1 MPELLPLPS
10 LSQHSH
16 SSPVIPAKAGI
27 QHSPLATFPVP
38 STPANFLA
46 LPPDQSALE
55 TASAVLIPVPI
66 DSTTSFRSGA
76 RYGPAAIIA
85 ASAGLEDYDLEL
97 GIDIAESGI
106 HTAPALEPHVGD
118 PEQMVMRVRQAVAYY
133 QSQDKLIGVIGGDH
147 SAAIGS
153 ALACLDK
160 CPELSVLYI
169 DAHADLRD
177 EYQGTE
183 WGHGSAARRISEH
196 CPVSLVGV
204 RTLALEE
211 RDYIQADGIPTF
223 YWPPDGVDYVDDII
237 TGLGPQVYVSVDLDV
252 LDPSE
257 MAAVGTPEPGGMR
270 WLDLVGLLRRLAE
283 QRRIVGFDVC
293 ELAPNE
299 GPAANSYTAA
309 KLVQKLI
316 AYSCISAP
324 PNSRAA
330 GTLYSSW
337 RNVH

>member
-1 MPELLPLPS
+1 MS
-10 LSQHSH
+10 GH
-16 SSPVIPAKAGI
+16 
-27 QHSPLATFPVP
+27 PVP
-38 STPANFLA
+38 TTPANFLA

-97 GIDIAESGI
+97 GIDVAELGI
-106 HTAPALEPHVGD
+106 HTSPALEPHVGD
-118 PEQMVMRVRQAVAYY
+118 PERMASRVRQAVAHY
-133 QSQDKLIGVIGGDH
+133 QAQDKLTGVIGGDH

-160 CPELSVLYI
+160 FPELSVLYI

-177 EYQGTE
+177 EYQGTG
-183 WGHGSAARRISEH
+183 WGHGSAARRISDH

-211 RDYIQADGIPTF
+211 RDFIDQAGIRVC
-223 YWPPDGVDYVDDII
+223 YWPAGDGCLDDII
-237 TGLGPQVYVSVDLDV
+237 AGLGPQVYVSVDLDA

-270 WLDLVGLLRRLAE
+270 WLELVGLLRQVAE
-283 QRRIVGFDVC
+283 LREVVGFDVC

-299 GPAANSYTAA
+299 GPPANSYTAA
-309 KLVQKLI
+309 KLVYKLV
-316 AYSCISAP
+316 AYA
-324 PNSRAA
+324 RAV
-330 GTLYSSW
+330 S
-337 RNVH
+337 

>member
-1 MPELLPLPS
+1 MSGL
-10 LSQHSH
+10 
-16 SSPVIPAKAGI
+16 
-27 QHSPLATFPVP
+27 PVP
-38 STPANFLA
+38 TTPANFLA

-76 RYGPAAIIA
+76 RYGPAAIIT

-97 GIDIAESGI
+97 GIDVAELGI

-118 PEQMVMRVRQAVAYY
+118 PERMAMRVRQAVAYY
-133 QSQDKLIGVIGGDH
+133 QSQDKLTGVIGGDH

-160 CPELSVLYI
+160 FPGLSVLYI

-177 EYQGTE
+177 EYQGTG
-183 WGHGSAARRISEH
+183 WGHGSAARRIAEH
-196 CPVSLVGV
+196 CSVSLVGV

-211 RDYIQADGIPTF
+211 RDFIDQAGIRVC
-223 YWPPDGVDYVDDII
+223 YWPPADGCVDDII
-237 TGLGPQVYVSVDLDV
+237 AGLGPQVYVSVDLDA
-252 LDPSE
+252 LDPAE

-270 WLDLVGLLRRLAE
+270 WLELVGLLRQVAE
-283 QRRIVGFDVC
+283 QRRVVGFDVC

-299 GPAANSYTAA
+299 GPPANSYTAA
-309 KLVQKLI
+309 KLVYKLV
-316 AYSCISAP
+316 AYA
-324 PNSRAA
+324 RAV
-330 GTLYSSW
+330 S
-337 RNVH
+337 

>member
-1 MPELLPLPS
+1 MSGL
-10 LSQHSH
+10 
-16 SSPVIPAKAGI
+16 
-27 QHSPLATFPVP
+27 PVP
-38 STPANFLA
+38 TTPANFLA

-97 GIDIAESGI
+97 GVDVAELGI

-118 PEQMVMRVRQAVAYY
+118 PEQMAMRVRQAVAYY
-133 QSQDKLIGVIGGDH
+133 QAQDKLTGVIGGDH

-160 CPELSVLYI
+160 YPDLSVLYI

-177 EYQGTE
+177 EYQGTG
-183 WGHGSAARRISEH
+183 WGHGSAARRIAEH

-211 RDYIQADGIPTF
+211 RDFIDQAGIRVC
-223 YWPPDGVDYVDDII
+223 YWPPSDGCVDDII
-237 TGLGPQVYVSVDLDV
+237 AGLSPQVYVSVDLDA
-252 LDPSE
+252 LDPAE

-270 WLDLVGLLRRLAE
+270 WLELVGLLRRVAE
-283 QRRIVGFDVC
+283 QRQVVGFDVC

-299 GPAANSYTAA
+299 GPPANSYTAA
-309 KLVQKLI
+309 KLVYKLI
-316 AYSCISAP
+316 AYA
-324 PNSRAA
+324 RAV
-330 GTLYSSW
+330 S
-337 RNVH
+337 

>member
-1 MPELLPLPS
+1 M
-10 LSQHSH
+10 
-16 SSPVIPAKAGI
+16 
-27 QHSPLATFPVP
+27 ATFPVP

-46 LPPDQSALE
+46 LPPEQSALA

-66 DSTTSFRSGA
+66 DSTTSFRTGA
-76 RYGPAAIIA
+76 RYGPSAIIA
-85 ASAGLEDYDLEL
+85 SSAALEDYDLEL
-97 GIDIAESGI
+97 GIDVAELGI

-118 PEQMVMRVRQAVAYY
+118 PQQMAMRVRQAVAHY
-133 QSQDKLIGVIGGDH
+133 QSQDKLTGVIGGDH

-160 CPELSVLYI
+160 YPDLSVLYI

-177 EYQGTE
+177 EYQGTG
-183 WGHGSAARRISEH
+183 WGHGSAARRIAEH

-211 RDYIQADGIPTF
+211 RDFIDQAGLRVC
-223 YWPPDGVDYVDDII
+223 YWPPSDGSLDDII
-237 TGLGPQVYVSVDLDV
+237 NALNPQVYVSVDLDA

-270 WLDLVGLLRRLAE
+270 WLELIGLLRKVAE
-283 QRRIVGFDVC
+283 QRRVVGFDVC

-299 GPAANSYTAA
+299 GPPANTYTAA
-309 KLVQKLI
+309 KLVYKLI
-316 AYSCISAP
+316 AYA
-324 PNSRAA
+324 RAV
-330 GTLYSSW
+330 S
-337 RNVH
+337 

>member
-1 MPELLPLPS
+1 M
-10 LSQHSH
+10 
-16 SSPVIPAKAGI
+16 
-27 QHSPLATFPVP
+27 ATFPVP

-46 LPPDQSALE
+46 LPPDQSALA

-85 ASAGLEDYDLEL
+85 ASAALEDYDLEL
-97 GIDIAESGI
+97 GIDVAELGI
-106 HTAPALEPHVGD
+106 HTAPALEPHVGN
-118 PEQMVMRVRQAVAYY
+118 PKQMAMRVRQAVAHY
-133 QSQDKLIGVIGGDH
+133 QSQDKLTGVIGGDH

-160 CPELSVLYI
+160 YPELSVLYI

-177 EYQGTE
+177 EYQGTG
-183 WGHGSAARRISEH
+183 WGHGSAARRIAEH

-211 RDYIQADGIPTF
+211 RDFIDQAGLRVC
-223 YWPPDGVDYVDDII
+223 YWPPINGCLDDII
-237 TGLGPQVYVSVDLDV
+237 NSLNPQVYVSVDLDA

-257 MAAVGTPEPGGMR
+257 MAAVGTPEPGGLR
-270 WLDLVGLLRRLAE
+270 WSELISLLRQVAE

-299 GPAANSYTAA
+299 GPPANSYTAA
-309 KLVQKLI
+309 KLVYKMI
-316 AYSCISAP
+316 AY
-324 PNSRAA
+324 AA
-330 GTLYSSW
+330 GS
-337 RNVH
+337 